1 MFFLKPVKSPYH
13 SFSKNRKNLCFFFLW
28 SSPQCATR
36 QPLRIAS
43 WHIILGQEREAR
55 GNTGNMACGHKSG
68 EKCSEG
74 VPKLSDTGV
83 VICVRS
89 VYKIAPFATKTQII
103 FAERSK
109 IDHER
114 SYTEING
121 YSGK

>member
-1 MFFLKPVKSPYH
+1 MRHK
-13 SFSKNRKNLCFFFLW
+13 
-28 SSPQCATR
+28 ATLADCLMAHH
-36 QPLRIAS
+36 LRS
-43 WHIILGQEREAR
+43 GKRGTGKYRE
-55 GNTGNMACGHKSG
+55 GVTCGHKSDK
-68 EKCSEG
+68 KCSEG
-74 VPKLSDTGV
+74 VSKLSDTGV

-121 YSGK
+121 HSGK